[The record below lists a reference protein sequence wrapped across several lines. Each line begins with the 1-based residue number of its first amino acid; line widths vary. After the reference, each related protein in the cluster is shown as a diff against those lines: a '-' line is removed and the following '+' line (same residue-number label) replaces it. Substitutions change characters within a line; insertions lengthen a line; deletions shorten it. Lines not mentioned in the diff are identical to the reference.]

1 MPAGRPSDYDPAFCE
16 QVIEFGKE
24 GLLPVSMAVR
34 LGVTKSTIHL
44 WAKVHPE
51 FSDAFN
57 LAREHCEAY
66 HMEKGCETAHG
77 LRNGNAPMTKFILS
91 AAFGYRETS
100 EVENTVKVKS
110 DTDLSKLSTD
120 ELATLRALR
129 AKASND
135 ESSDS

>member
-1 MPAGRPSDYDPAFCE
+1 
-16 QVIEFGKE
+16 
-24 GLLPVSMAVR
+24 MAVR